1 MFEDRDAKHI
11 VFKPGATRD
20 HWQSNGG
27 NIDVQIVCLNIVTDR
42 RASKR
47 ASGFQQLLE
56 ASKQASKPA
65 GEQASVKQAHKQTSK
80 PAGEQEFNLQ
90 SKQSFAK
97 KESQSE
103 RASIVSSEAAI
114 KQMT

>member
-20 HWQSNGG
+20 QSNGG

-80 PAGEQEFNLQ
+80 PAGEQAFNLQ
-90 SKQSFAK
+90 SKQ
-97 KESQSE
+97 
-103 RASIVSSEAAI
+103 
-114 KQMT
+114 